1 MAAKIRG
8 VLVDLS
14 GTIHVENTVIPG
26 SIQAL
31 QRYIGAKRS
40 LSHLLFT
47 VLKSD
52 CRSQKKIRFNF
63 T

>member
-26 SIQAL
+26 SIEA
-31 QRYIGAKRS
+31 
-40 LSHLLFT
+40 
-47 VLKSD
+47 LKSYAG
-52 CRSQKKIRFNF
+52 CIRLFYYF
-63 T
+63 